1 MPFAIIAGELVATKD
16 INMSNKNNKKNE
28 DFFEVDLKRVW
39 DAVWHRIWLIAI
51 SAVICAALFLSY
63 TVFFMTP
70 MYKSSTMFYVN
81 NSSISIGDTV
91 DITNSDIVASKSL
104 VATYIVILKSRSCL
118 TDVIDY
124 ADLDYD
130 VSTLRGM
137 ISASAVNETEVFE
150 VIITGPNPEENK
162 KIADAIAYILPNQI
176 SEIVEGTSAKVVD
189 YAIVATVPAS
199 PSRTKNTF
207 LGFVVGVALSVGL
220 IVLLE
225 IFDNTVRSEEDIVQL
240 SSLPILASVPD
251 MSAPSKGSYYYD
263 GYVKKK
269 GKKSAEKNADAS
281 KKTVLV
287 GDGISFA
294 ATEAY
299 KLLRTKIEFSFAG
312 DKKCRVLGVSSALA
326 GEGKS
331 LSSVNLAHSLSQLD
345 KRVLLVDCDMRRP
358 SLATKLNLERVPG
371 LSNYLTGRNSVTEI
385 IQTCDE
391 QFETSVF
398 HVVAAGRIPP
408 NPIELLSSNRMK
420 ELLDALREHYDYII
434 LDLPPVGEVSDA
446 IVAAD
451 LVDGILMVVCQNYC
465 TRKSFSHAVDQFDF
479 VESRIL
485 GVVLNRVSENGKRY
499 GYKYGKRYYKKYY
512 GYSSYSSAPKE
523 D

>member
-1 MPFAIIAGELVATKD
+1 MKD
-16 INMSNKNNKKNE
+16 INMNNKNSKKNE
-28 DFFEVDLKRVW
+28 DFLEVDLKRLW
-39 DAVWHRIWLIAI
+39 NAVWHRLWLVVIA
-51 SAVICAALFLSY
+51 AVLCAALFLSY
-63 TVFFMTP
+63 TVFFITP
-70 MYKSSTMFYVN
+70 QYNCSAMFYVN
-81 NSSISIGDTV
+81 NGSISIGGSV
-91 DITNSDIVASKSL
+91 DITNADIVASKSL
-104 VATYIVILKSRSCL
+104 VDTYIVILNSRSCL

-124 ADLDYD
+124 ADLNY
-130 VSTLRGM
+130 STTTLRNM
-137 ISASAVNETEVFE
+137 LEASAVNETEVFE

-162 KIADAIAYILPNQI
+162 RIADAIAYILPNKI

-189 YAIVATVPAS
+189 YAIVATSPAS
-199 PSRTKNTF
+199 PNRTNNMIIGF
-207 LGFVVGVALSVGL
+207 IVGFVISVGL
-220 IVLLE
+220 IVILE
-225 IFDNTVRSEEDIVQL
+225 IFDNTVRSEEDIIQI
-240 SSLPILASVPD
+240 SALPVLAAVPD
-251 MSAPSKGSYYYD
+251 MMAPSKGNYYYD

-269 GKKSAEKNADAS
+269 GKKNAEKNTDVS
-281 KKTVLV
+281 KKAVLV

-299 KLLRTKIEFSFAG
+299 KLLRTKIEFSFAD

-331 LSSVNLAHSLSQLD
+331 LSSVNLAHSFSQLD
-345 KRVLLVDCDMRRP
+345 KRVLLIDCDMRRP
-358 SLATKLNLERVPG
+358 SLATKLNIERVPG
-371 LSNYLTGRNSVTEI
+371 LSNYLTGRNSITDI

-398 HVVAAGRIPP
+398 HVIAAGRIPP

-451 LVDGILMVVCQNYC
+451 LVDGVLMVVCQNYC
-465 TRKSFSHAVDQFDF
+465 TRKSFSRAVEQFDF

-499 GYKYGKRYYKKYY
+499 GYKYGKHYYKKYY

-523 D
+523 E

>member
-1 MPFAIIAGELVATKD
+1 MKD
-16 INMSNKNNKKNE
+16 INMNNKNSKKNE
-28 DFFEVDLKRVW
+28 DFLEVDLKRLW
-39 DAVWHRIWLIAI
+39 NAVWHRLWLVVIA
-51 SAVICAALFLSY
+51 AVLCAALFFAY
-63 TVFFMTP
+63 TVFFITP
-70 MYKSSTMFYVN
+70 QYNCSAMFYVN
-81 NSSISIGDTV
+81 NSSISIGGSV
-91 DITNSDIVASKSL
+91 DITNADIVASKSL
-104 VATYIVILKSRSCL
+104 VDTYIVILNSRSCL

-124 ADLDYD
+124 ADLNY
-130 VSTLRGM
+130 STTTLRNM
-137 ISASAVNETEVFE
+137 LEASAVNETEVFE

-162 KIADAIAYILPNQI
+162 RIADAIAYILPNKI

-189 YAIVATVPAS
+189 YAIVATSPAS
-199 PSRTKNTF
+199 PNRTNNMIIGF
-207 LGFVVGVALSVGL
+207 IVGFVISVGL
-220 IVLLE
+220 IVILE
-225 IFDNTVRSEEDIVQL
+225 IFDNTVRSEEDIIQI
-240 SSLPILASVPD
+240 SALPVLAAVPD
-251 MSAPSKGSYYYD
+251 MMAPSKGNYYYD

-269 GKKSAEKNADAS
+269 GKKNAEKNTDVS
-281 KKTVLV
+281 KKAVLV

-299 KLLRTKIEFSFAG
+299 KLLRTKIEFSFAD

-331 LSSVNLAHSLSQLD
+331 LSSVNLAHSFSQLD
-345 KRVLLVDCDMRRP
+345 KRVLLIDCDMRRP
-358 SLATKLNLERVPG
+358 SLATKLNIERVPG
-371 LSNYLTGRNSVTEI
+371 LSNYLTGRNSITDI

-398 HVVAAGRIPP
+398 HVIAAGRIPP

-451 LVDGILMVVCQNYC
+451 LVDGVLMVVCQNYC
-465 TRKSFSHAVDQFDF
+465 TRKSFSRAVEQFDF

-499 GYKYGKRYYKKYY
+499 GYKYGKHYYKKYY

-523 D
+523 E